1 VSYAAGRAVPAAPGF
16 THAFGV
22 GVALVP
28 LAVLAGAVLFLVR
41 GYAVDASHLYVDRL
55 VSRTRIPLA
64 GLARAWTGPRVC
76 RGSLRIFGNG
86 GLFSFTGWF
95 YSRRLGRYR
104 LFGTDLARA
113 VVLRWPG
120 RVVVVT
126 PAAPEALIAC
136 LRERVPGVRIGPEG
150 ERT

>member
-1 VSYAAGRAVPAAPGF
+1 MPAAAGF

-28 LAVLAGAVLFLVR
+28 LAVLAGAALFVVR
-41 GYAVDASHLYVDRL
+41 GYAVDGSHLCVDRL
-55 VSRTRIPLA
+55 VSRTRMPLA
-64 GLARAWTGPRVC
+64 GLARVWTDPRAC

-104 LFGTDLARA
+104 LFGTDLSRA
-113 VVLRWPG
+113 VVLRWPD

-126 PAAPEALIAC
+126 PTAPQALIDC
-136 LRERVPGVRIGPEG
+136 LRERVAGVRVGPDE
-150 ERT
+150 ERR